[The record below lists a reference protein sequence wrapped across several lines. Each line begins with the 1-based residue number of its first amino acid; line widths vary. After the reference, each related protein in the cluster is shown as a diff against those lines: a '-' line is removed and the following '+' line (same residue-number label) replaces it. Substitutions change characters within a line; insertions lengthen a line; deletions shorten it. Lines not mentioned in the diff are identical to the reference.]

1 MSQVT
6 YNFLSLLPATES
18 LASRG
23 QRLHGTSLQR
33 QTAVYAPAVE
43 IRVEVEEASHKL
55 VANFVDDR
63 RLVLVQ
69 GEDAHMRVWLSNA
82 GIAAIAE
89 LWMVAGQEDQI
100 WVAVGDDTKYGS
112 ASEASSYTA
121 LSADLVMTL
130 SS

>member
-1 MSQVT
+1 M
-6 YNFLSLLPATES
+6 
-18 LASRG
+18 
-23 QRLHGTSLQR
+23 
-33 QTAVYAPAVE
+33 YAPAVE